1 MSQSAAA
8 PLFGRIGQELGVSS
22 WLTIEQDRIDVFAG
36 VTDDVEPLHN
46 DPEWC
51 LENSPYG
58 KPIALGFHTL
68 SLLTRFLHEVTN
80 DLLAG
85 GVTKGGFP
93 LNYGFDRVRFLTPV
107 TVGSRIRCRF
117 RLLDG
122 KPQPNGDLL
131 RFEAKIEIEGEDKPA
146 LTAEWL
152 TLWVEDGELMTQ
164 KGGQRAAHD

>member
-1 MSQSAAA
+1 MSQTAAA
-8 PLFGRIGQELGVSS
+8 PLLGRIGQELGVSS
-22 WLTIEQDRIDVFAG
+22 WLRVEQHRIDVFAD

-51 LENSPYG
+51 RENSPYG

-80 DLLAG
+80 DVLAG
-85 GVTKGGFP
+85 DVTKGGFP

-107 TVGSRIRCRF
+107 TVGSRVRCRF
-117 RLLDG
+117 SLLDG
-122 KPQPNGDLL
+122 KSQPNGDLL
-131 RFEAKIEIEGEDKPA
+131 RFEAKIEIEGEEKPA

-152 TLWVEDGELMTQ
+152 TLWVEDPNRMVQ
-164 KGGQRAAHD
+164 KGRDLGTHD